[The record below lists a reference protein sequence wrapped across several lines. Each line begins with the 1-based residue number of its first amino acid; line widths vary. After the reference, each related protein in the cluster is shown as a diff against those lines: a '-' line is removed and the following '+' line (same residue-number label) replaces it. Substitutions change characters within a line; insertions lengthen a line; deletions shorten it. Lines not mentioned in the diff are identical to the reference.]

1 METRTNRML
10 PEPTIDAAMVF
21 IFLGSMWFPGNYT
34 HLFGN
39 WIQPVY
45 EYTSFFIQIILMLLS
60 SGQSPLEITLI
71 NLKSKFGGVYFF
83 ILVMFLDS
91 MLVTW
96 SPKEQLISCIRFTVT
111 ILFALWVS
119 EHFEIQ
125 KLMQLIC
132 KAQAALILF
141 ILAAMVLMPE
151 YAWTTQGGRS
161 LCGIV
166 NTKNTCA
173 SELLFGGTI
182 FLIYFRMKK
191 DQKQA
196 ISLRSIAFFALN
208 LILLFLCNATGARI
222 EMILM
227 AIYVKFLFD
236 NFEKKYRVPSAY
248 FYFSINALFLFIV
261 WTILPMFEPILKALG
276 KSVTLTGRTILWH
289 RIVEVMTRSHTFTG
303 YGYSMFWRDPHAVV
317 QMHNAFGR
325 YSWYSRMTS
334 GCHNDMFE
342 LWTNIGL
349 FGIGALA
356 VAMFWS
362 FRRTENMTRNEYL
375 VVSTCMLMQT
385 IGGLTERTFMLFQYQ
400 TLTLFIMMGIG
411 CSSAARR
418 KAHGS
423 SNPVVHHLS
432 ASVVSVKKQSH

>member
-125 KLMQLIC
+125 QLMQLIC